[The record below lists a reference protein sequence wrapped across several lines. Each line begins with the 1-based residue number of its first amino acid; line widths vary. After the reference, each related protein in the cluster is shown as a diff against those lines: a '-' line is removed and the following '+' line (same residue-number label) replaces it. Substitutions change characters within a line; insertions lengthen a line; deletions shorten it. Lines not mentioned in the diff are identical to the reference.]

1 MIEELNR
8 SIGLLLIDLQQ
19 GIDDLSHHQRNNPEA
34 EQRARQLLSAWR
46 ELSLPVIHVR
56 HDSMNPG
63 SPLRRDSP
71 RFVYKSGLSPR
82 SGEPEFI
89 KRVNGAFTGSDLE
102 SWLKT
107 NESKRS

>member
-1 MIEELNR
+1 
-8 SIGLLLIDLQQ
+8 
-19 GIDDLSHHQRNNPEA
+19 
-34 EQRARQLLSAWR
+34 
-46 ELSLPVIHVR
+46 
-56 HDSMNPG
+56 MNPG